1 MDRLLRASFEK
12 SIRVGNLR
20 VSTVG
25 GSTFTFGDGTG
36 TPVAIRF
43 TTRAAQRR
51 VLIDPELRFG
61 EAYMDGGVVVEQGS
75 IADFLDVTV
84 KNLNRIQPNAWS
96 RSLRTLRSLS
106 RRVFQG
112 NTLWRARRNAV
123 HHYNIDYRIYRLF
136 LDSDLQYSCAYYEN
150 EDASLDDAQLAKKRH
165 IATKLLLRP
174 GLKVLDI
181 GSGWGGLDLD
191 LTRNAK
197 VSVVGINL
205 SDEQVRIAQQRA
217 AAEGVPCEFRIQDY
231 RKVSE
236 RFDRIVSVGM
246 FEHVGKRYY
255 DAFFRKCY
263 DLLADDGIMLLH
275 TIGRWNGPSDTNA
288 WVWRYIFPGG
298 YTPALSELAPAIER
312 SGLITCDIEV
322 LRIHYAETLRAWR
335 SNFLAN
341 RKEIIRL
348 FEEEPSLKTR
358 FGSADRFIRMWEYYL
373 AGFEASFRYYGLAV
387 FQIQL
392 AKDINA
398 VPLTRGYMY
407 GDDDERISN
416 WKIVAAAE

>member
-1 MDRLLRASFEK
+1 
-12 SIRVGNLR
+12 
-20 VSTVG
+20 
-25 GSTFTFGDGTG
+25 
-36 TPVAIRF
+36 
-43 TTRAAQRR
+43 
-51 VLIDPELRFG
+51 
-61 EAYMDGGVVVEQGS
+61 
-75 IADFLDVTV
+75 
-84 KNLNRIQPNAWS
+84 
-96 RSLRTLRSLS
+96 
-106 RRVFQG
+106 
-112 NTLWRARRNAV
+112 
-123 HHYNIDYRIYRLF
+123 
-136 LDSDLQYSCAYYEN
+136 
-150 EDASLDDAQLAKKRH
+150 
-165 IATKLLLRP
+165 
-174 GLKVLDI
+174 
-181 GSGWGGLDLD
+181 
-191 LTRNAK
+191 
-197 VSVVGINL
+197 
-205 SDEQVRIAQQRA
+205 
-217 AAEGVPCEFRIQDY
+217 
-231 RKVSE
+231 
-236 RFDRIVSVGM
+236 
-246 FEHVGKRYY
+246 
-255 DAFFRKCY
+255 
-263 DLLADDGIMLLH
+263 MLLH

-416 WKIVAAAE
+416 WKIVAAAEW